1 METIVLTLQERWEA
15 SKTKIFKNKKKYSR
29 KQKRKDK
36 YERQIDK

>member
-1 METIVLTLQERWEA
+1 MKTVVFTIQEIWEA

-29 KQKRKDK
+29 KKKRENK

>member
-1 METIVLTLQERWEA
+1 MKTIVLTIQEIWEA

-36 YERQIDK
+36 YDRKIID

>member
-1 METIVLTLQERWEA
+1 METIVVTLQERWDA
-15 SKTKIFKNKKKYSR
+15 SKTKVFKNKKKYSR

>member
-1 METIVLTLQERWEA
+1 MKTVVFTIQEIWEA
-15 SKTKIFKNKKKYSR
+15 SKTKVFKNKKKYSR

>member
-1 METIVLTLQERWEA
+1 MKTVVFTIQEIWQET
-15 SKTKIFKNKKKYSR
+15 KTKVFKNKKKYSR